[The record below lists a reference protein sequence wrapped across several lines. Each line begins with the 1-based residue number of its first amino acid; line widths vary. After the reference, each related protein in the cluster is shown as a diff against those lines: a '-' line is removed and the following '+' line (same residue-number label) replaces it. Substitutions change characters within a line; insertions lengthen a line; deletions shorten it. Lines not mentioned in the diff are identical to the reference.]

1 MAELDEYESG
11 ILDAMLEAFGVPDSL
26 TREQVLML
34 FGDDEATAFSMIQ
47 VLVRE
52 ELITVSGQQGDF
64 ELPDKLILKPKGEK
78 FLKAGGF
85 TRRRQLELE
94 KPAEVGGTLFK
105 LQQQNFKLQQQ
116 KRSLEAER
124 DQLLKL
130 IKELRVWRYA
140 WWALIVIAFI
150 VGFLLGRHK
159 QPAHHPVSSKCCR
172 VSHSAHRS

>member
-26 TREQVLML
+26 TRAQVLTL
-34 FGDDEATAFSMIQ
+34 FDDDEAAAFSMVQ
-47 VLVRE
+47 VLLRE
-52 ELITVSGQQGDF
+52 ELITISGQHGDF

-85 TRRRQLELE
+85 TLRRQRELE

-105 LQQQNFKLQQQ
+105 LQQQNFKLQQFRQ
-116 KRSLEAER
+116 SLEAER
-124 DQLLKL
+124 DQLLRSMTA
-130 IKELRVWRYA
+130 LRLWRYV
-140 WWALIVIAFI
+140 WWALIVVAFI

-159 QPAHHPVSSKCCR
+159 
-172 VSHSAHRS
+172 